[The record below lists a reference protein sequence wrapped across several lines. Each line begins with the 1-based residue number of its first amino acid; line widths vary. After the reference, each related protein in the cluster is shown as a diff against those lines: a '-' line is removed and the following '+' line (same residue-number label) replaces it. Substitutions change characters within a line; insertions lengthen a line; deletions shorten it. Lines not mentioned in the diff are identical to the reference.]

1 MALSNHLRSVLPA
14 LNVNSEYMDHII
26 QILITDN
33 LDLGCAVIENVASE
47 KVPLLYYINF
57 LIDFYIVL

>member
-1 MALSNHLRSVLPA
+1 MALSTHLRSLLPA
-14 LNVNSEYMDHII
+14 LNVNSEFMDDIV

-47 KVPLLYYINF
+47 KVSRSVCYFLL
-57 LIDFYIVL
+57 LVTELR